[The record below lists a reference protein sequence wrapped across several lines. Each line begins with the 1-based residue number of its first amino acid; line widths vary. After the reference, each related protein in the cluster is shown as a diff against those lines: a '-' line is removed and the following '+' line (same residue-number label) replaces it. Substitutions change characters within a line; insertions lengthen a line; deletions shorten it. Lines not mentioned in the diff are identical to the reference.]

1 MTKWLVGLLLAA
13 PLMGQQVMK
22 LSLEQ
27 AVDLALAPNGALRF
41 QMAQELTKQAGAQK
55 KTALSALL
63 PNVDGSYTVRSF
75 TNNLEAF
82 GLQIRSA
89 AIPFQIPPFVGP
101 IDTYDWRATAT
112 LSVFDWSAWSRYRAS
127 GARMKAATLEQEAQR
142 NQTVADVVRAYTAA
156 QRTQQMV
163 KTARANVALAERVE
177 RLARSQKEAG
187 TGTGI
192 DIVRAQVQVAQEL
205 QRLTSAEEENMQAGL
220 MLLRS
225 MNLPLETKLELT
237 DALAYQPVADVPVD
251 KAMDAARERRAELKA
266 QGERERASR
275 LGYDAAKWERLPS
288 VQAFG
293 DYGVL
298 GTDPASGLPTRSVGL
313 RVNLPVF
320 DGGRRDARRA
330 ESASMLRQEQIR
342 SRDVA
347 QQVEMEVRLAVE
359 GMKTA
364 EQQVKV
370 SMEGLALAEKELE
383 QAERRYEAGVAPSL
397 EVTDA
402 QTRVARAREQNVT
415 ALFRH
420 RSAKVE
426 LNVAT
431 GARADEGGWQ

>member
-1 MTKWLVGLLLAA
+1 MTKWLVGLLLSA
-13 PLMGQQVMK
+13 PLMGQEVMR

-27 AVDLALAPNGALRF
+27 AVDLALAPNGALRL

-55 KTALSALL
+55 RQALGALL

-82 GLQIRSA
+82 GVQLKA
-89 AIPFQIPPFVGP
+89 PGLPVQIPKFTGP
-101 IDTYDWRATAT
+101 IDTFDWRATASFS
-112 LSVFDWSAWSRYRAS
+112 LFDWSAWSRYRAS
-127 GARMKAATLEQEAQR
+127 GARLKAAGLERDAQR
-142 NQTVADVVRAYTAA
+142 NQTVAAVVRAYTAA

-177 RLARSQKEAG
+177 RLARSQKSAG

-192 DIVRAQVQVAQEL
+192 DVVRAQVLVAQER
-205 QRLTSAEEENMQAGL
+205 QRLVAAEEENTEAGL

-225 MNLPLETKLELT
+225 TNVPLETRLELT
-237 DALAYQPVADVPVD
+237 DALTYEPAEAAAVE
-251 KAMDAARERRAELKA
+251 KAMEAARGRRAELRA

-275 LGYDAAKWERLPS
+275 MGYDAAKWERLPS

-293 DYGVL
+293 DYGVI
-298 GTDPASGLPTRSVGL
+298 GTEATHGLPTRSVGV

-330 ESASMLRQEQIR
+330 ETASLLRQERIR
-342 SRDVA
+342 SRDVT

-359 GMKTA
+359 GLKTA

-370 SMEGLALAEKELE
+370 SMEGLALAEQELE

-402 QTRVARAREQNVT
+402 QTRVSRAREQNVT

-420 RSAKVE
+420 RSARVE